1 MRTAAS
7 GVQPGPV
14 KAPRNEP
21 EPAAKKSAAKKADD
35 KTAERADRQAE
46 RRTDLLRAARKVFAT
61 RGYHEA
67 KVDDIAAQ
75 AGVAKGTFYLY
86 FKDKRSIFVELL
98 GALFERISQAILRV
112 DVAQDVPE
120 QVKHNIRAILAVLL
134 DEPETTQLLLTHA
147 AGMDKDF
154 TENLRAFDR
163 GVRQLLTESLCD
175 GQSLGIVAQGDPA
188 LYAIFAI
195 GALKEVLLASATS
208 DSVVDREGIVKA
220 LYALLENGF
229 LRPAPAEP
237 DPARK
242 GPSKALVSRSKKP

>member
-1 MRTAAS
+1 VKATRSPSEKRAKAKPASAEAAS
-7 GVQPGPV
+7 
-14 KAPRNEP
+14 E
-21 EPAAKKSAAKKADD
+21 KSAD
-35 KTAERADRQAE
+35 RADRQVE
-46 RRTDLLRAARKVFAT
+46 RRAELLRAARRVFAT

-98 GALFERISQAILRV
+98 SALFERISKAILRV
-112 DVAQDVPE
+112 DVAQDVAE

-163 GVRQLLTESLCD
+163 GVRQLLTESLTD
-175 GQSLGIVAQGDPA
+175 GQSLGIVAQGDPG

-208 DSVVDREGIVKA
+208 DTPVDREGIVKA
-220 LYALLENGF
+220 LYALLEQGF
-229 LRPAPAEP
+229 LRPAVQES
-237 DPARK
+237 DSARK
-242 GPSKALVSRSKKP
+242 APSKAAVVRSKKP

>member
-1 MRTAAS
+1 M
-7 GVQPGPV
+7 
-14 KAPRNEP
+14 KAPRDEGERP
-21 EPAAKKSAAKKADD
+21 AKKPAASPRKRPADKPID
-35 KTAERADRQAE
+35 SKAE
-46 RRTDLLRAARKVFAT
+46 RRTDLLRAARKVFST

-67 KVDDIAAQ
+67 KVDDIAQQ

-98 GALFERISQAILRV
+98 GTLFDRISKAILRV

-147 AGMDKDF
+147 AGMDTDF

-163 GVRQLLTESLCD
+163 GVRQLLTESLTD
-175 GQSLGIVAQGDPA
+175 GQALGIVAPGDPG

-195 GALKEVLLASATS
+195 GALKEVLIASATAATA
-208 DSVVDREGIVKA
+208 VDREAIVKA
-220 LYALLENGF
+220 LFALLHHGF
-229 LRPAPAEP
+229 LRTASPSTDDDDAA
-237 DPARK
+237 ARK
-242 GPSKALVSRSKKP
+242 GPSKAAVVRSKKP

>member
-1 MRTAAS
+1 MKATRSPSDKRDKSGPASAEAAS
-7 GVQPGPV
+7 
-14 KAPRNEP
+14 E
-21 EPAAKKSAAKKADD
+21 KSAD
-35 KTAERADRQAE
+35 RADRQLE
-46 RRTDLLRAARKVFAT
+46 RRAELLRAARRVFAT

-98 GALFERISQAILRV
+98 SALFERISKAILRV
-112 DVAQDVPE
+112 DVAQDVAE

-163 GVRQLLTESLCD
+163 GVRQLLTESLTD

-208 DSVVDREGIVKA
+208 DTPVDREGIVKA
-220 LYALLENGF
+220 LYALLEQGF
-229 LRPAPAEP
+229 LRAAVQES
-237 DPARK
+237 DSARK
-242 GPSKALVSRSKKP
+242 APSKAAVVRSKKP